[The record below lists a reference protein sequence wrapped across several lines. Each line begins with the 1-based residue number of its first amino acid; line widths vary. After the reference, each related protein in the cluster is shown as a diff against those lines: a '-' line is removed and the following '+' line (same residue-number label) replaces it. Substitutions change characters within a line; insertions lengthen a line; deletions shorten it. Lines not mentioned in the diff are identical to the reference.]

1 MELTNNYTAQQ
12 KNEKDIAD
20 MMGISRQQLQN
31 YKKLTEVIP
40 ELEEL
45 VDTGIATPTAAL
57 AYEIKE
63 EVMKW
68 MLDIQLCRR
77 NLSPIQRIAVV
88 EKYRPLYEKEAKEN
102 QGTRNDL
109 KITLR
114 KIYRK
119 VQRKR
124 T

>member
-1 MELTNNYTAQQ
+1 
-12 KNEKDIAD
+12 